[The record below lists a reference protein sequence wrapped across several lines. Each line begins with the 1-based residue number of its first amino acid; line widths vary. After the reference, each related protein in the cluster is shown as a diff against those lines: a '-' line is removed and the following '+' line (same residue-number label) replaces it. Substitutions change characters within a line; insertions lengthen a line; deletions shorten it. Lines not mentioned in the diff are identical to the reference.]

1 MNTIKIK
8 RALISVYDKTGIIE
22 FAKGL
27 EKEGVEIVSTGGT
40 AKLLTQDGVQVKEIE
55 EITQFPEILGGRVKT
70 LHPNIYAGILS
81 RLNNIDDSNIIKN
94 LSIQEIDLVVV
105 NLYPFQKIVETTDN
119 LSQIIENIDIGGPSM
134 IRASAKN
141 YDRVSIVTSIDS
153 YQSILEN
160 IQNNGGLSEEERA
173 VLAADAYCV
182 TASYDTMIANW
193 FKKYLGHTNQEE
205 IISSNGDEKILRY
218 GENPH
223 QNASLRINS
232 SNGFGSIEKLQG
244 KELSYNNINDTDAA
258 LQLINDFKE
267 DMPTFAII
275 KHTNPCGVAQRNTI
289 LDAYKEALSCDP
301 TSAFG
306 GILIAN
312 KTIDDLTAI
321 EITKVFSEVII
332 APDFSKKALQVF
344 SSRKNLRVIKI
355 NQLSND
361 QSDKK
366 IIKSVFGGYL
376 IQDRDEFVIQKDNL
390 KVVSQ
395 KKPGNTQIDDCIFAF
410 KVAKHVKSNAIVYA
424 KNRKTIGIGAGQTSR
439 VDSSRIAIQKYQ
451 ENFIDKK
458 EKLGCVI
465 ASDAFFPFSDGL
477 SAAIEFGVKAVIQ
490 PGGSIRDDDVIKTAD
505 EAEVAMVFTGYRHF
519 KH

>member
-55 EITQFPEILGGRVKT
+55 EITKFPEILGGRVKT

-173 VLAADAYCV
+173 VLAADAYSV

-223 QNASLRINS
+223 QNASLRVNS

-321 EITKVFSEVII
+321 EIIKVFSEVII

-344 SSRKNLRVIKI
+344 SSKKNLRIIKI

-361 QSDKK
+361 QSDKPSACTAARRQSLESK
-366 IIKSVFGGYL
+366 KGG
-376 IQDRDEFVIQKDNL
+376 
-390 KVVSQ
+390 
-395 KKPGNTQIDDCIFAF
+395 
-410 KVAKHVKSNAIVYA
+410 
-424 KNRKTIGIGAGQTSR
+424 
-439 VDSSRIAIQKYQ
+439 
-451 ENFIDKK
+451 
-458 EKLGCVI
+458 
-465 ASDAFFPFSDGL
+465 
-477 SAAIEFGVKAVIQ
+477 
-490 PGGSIRDDDVIKTAD
+490 AD
-505 EAEVAMVFTGYRHF
+505 PWSCC
-519 KH
+519 

>member
-1 MNTIKIK
+1 MNTIEIK

-27 EKEGVEIVSTGGT
+27 EKEGVEIISTGGT
-40 AKLLTQDGVQVKEIE
+40 ATLLAQNGIQVKAIE
-55 EITQFPEILGGRVKT
+55 EITKFPEILGGRVKT

-81 RLNNIDDSNIIKN
+81 RLNNTDDSDIIKN

-119 LSQIIENIDIGGPSM
+119 LNQIIENIDIGGPSM

-141 YDRVSIVTSIDS
+141 YNRVSIVTNIES
-153 YQSILEN
+153 YPSILED
-160 IQNNGGLSEEERA
+160 IQNNGGLSEEGRA

-182 TASYDTMIANW
+182 TASYDAMIANW
-193 FKKYLGHTNQEE
+193 FKKYLGYTNHEE
-205 IISSNGDEKILRY
+205 IISLSRDEKILRY

-223 QNASLRINS
+223 QNASLRTNS
-232 SNGFGSIEKLQG
+232 STGFGSIEKLQG
-244 KELSYNNINDTDAA
+244 KELSYNNINDADAA
-258 LQLINDFKE
+258 LQLINDFKD

-275 KHTNPCGVAQRNTI
+275 KHTNPCGVAQRNNI

-312 KTIDDLTAI
+312 QTIDDLTAI

-332 APDFSKKALQVF
+332 APDFTEKALQVF
-344 SSRKNLRVIKI
+344 ATKKNLRIIKFH
-355 NQLSND
+355 QLLD
-361 QSDKK
+361 DTSDKK

-376 IQDRDEFVIQKDNL
+376 IQDRDEFVIQKNNL
-390 KVVSQ
+390 KVVTK
-395 KKPGNTQIDDCIFAF
+395 KKPDDTQIDDLIFAF

-424 KNRKTIGIGAGQTSR
+424 KNKKTIGIGAGQTSR
-439 VDSSRIAIQKYQ
+439 VDSSRIAIQKYH
-451 ENFIDKK
+451 ENLVDKD
-458 EKLGCVI
+458 EKSGCVI

-477 SAAIEFGVKAVIQ
+477 SAAIDFGVKAVIQ

-505 EAEVAMVFTGYRHF
+505 KSNVAMVFTGFRHF

>member
-55 EITQFPEILGGRVKT
+55 EITKFPEILGGRVKT

-105 NLYPFQKIVETTDN
+105 NLYPFQKIVKTTDN

-141 YDRVSIVTSIDS
+141 YDRVSIVTGIDS

-173 VLAADAYCV
+173 VLAADAYSV

-223 QNASLRINS
+223 QNASLRVNS
-232 SNGFGSIEKLQG
+232 NNGFGSIEKLQG

-321 EITKVFSEVII
+321 EIIKVFSEVII

-344 SSRKNLRVIKI
+344 SSKKNLRIIKI

-395 KKPGNTQIDDCIFAF
+395 KKPDDTQIDDCIFAF

-424 KNRKTIGIGAGQTSR
+424 KNKKTIGIGAGQTSR
-439 VDSSRIAIQKYQ
+439 VDSSRIAIQKYH